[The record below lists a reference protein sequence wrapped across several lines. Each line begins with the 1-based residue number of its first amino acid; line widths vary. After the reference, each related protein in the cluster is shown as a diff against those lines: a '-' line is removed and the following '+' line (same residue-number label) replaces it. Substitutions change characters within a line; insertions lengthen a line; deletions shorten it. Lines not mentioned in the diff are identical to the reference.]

1 METSARRPSLSRQT
15 TSCMVIAYARA
26 SSITLPLCTPSLPI
40 NSPLPPFSLYGTLL
54 GLCSHRTF
62 PLSLSASCGPFPP
75 LRYTWHTLPPLPWL
89 FDTYRDNAI
98 AILSVL
104 LPPPFALR
112 HLFVTRH
119 PAPSLAYRISSA
131 DGAQFSL
138 RRALILQSVLLAICA
153 TLQAAHSA
161 HPSLSITCLPAA
173 SRCDRYS
180 STIPEIALVTFP
192 TKLPAASLLP
202 PPAR

>member
-1 METSARRPSLSRQT
+1 M
-15 TSCMVIAYARA
+15 C
-26 SSITLPLCTPSLPI
+26 
-40 NSPLPPFSLYGTLL
+40 
-54 GLCSHRTF
+54 
-62 PLSLSASCGPFPP
+62 PP
-75 LRYTWHTLPPLPWL
+75 LYRLQPKLHSFRVPSAFIAPSTALHT
-89 FDTYRDNAI
+89 DNAV

-119 PAPSLAYRISSA
+119 PAPSLACRISSA
-131 DGAQFSL
+131 DGAQFFL

-161 HPSLSITCLPAA
+161 HPSLSSTFLPAA

>member
-1 METSARRPSLSRQT
+1 MHAIAADQCASPSFVPSMERCSAFALIAPSPS
-15 TSCMVIAYARA
+15 
-26 SSITLPLCTPSLPI
+26 PSLP
-40 NSPLPPFSLYGTLL
+40 PVD
-54 GLCSHRTF
+54 H
-62 PLSLSASCGPFPP
+62 
-75 LRYTWHTLPPLPWL
+75 
-89 FDTYRDNAI
+89 NAV

-138 RRALILQSVLLAICA
+138 RRALILQSPLK
-153 TLQAAHSA
+153 H
-161 HPSLSITCLPAA
+161 LPAA